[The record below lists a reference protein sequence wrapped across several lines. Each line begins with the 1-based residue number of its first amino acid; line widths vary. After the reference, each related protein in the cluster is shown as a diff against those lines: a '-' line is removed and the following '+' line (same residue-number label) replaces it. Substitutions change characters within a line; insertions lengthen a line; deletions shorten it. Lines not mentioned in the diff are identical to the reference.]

1 MKITKDHSLPILT
14 VGMAV
19 VFIFGFIATDWL
31 RFLVQMS
38 LSIFL
43 VVLGVMLQ
51 MRVGLVS
58 FGQGLFYCL
67 GAYAAGMAGYFFGIT
82 DAFLLLLLGTTAS
95 VLLAILLGFLMVRF
109 RGIFYANFSL
119 ALSMILYGLLV
130 KAEVLGST
138 DGFNVPAAT
147 YLGFTPQGEASQIA
161 IFAMTCLIVY
171 LVAFVMHRYLSSTFG
186 YLGDAIRQNE
196 IRVEY
201 LGASVPKLI
210 HKVYVIA
217 AAISGIG
224 GVLTAIAVGHIDPEL
239 AYWTASGEFVFVAL
253 LSGISNVMAPMVG
266 AFLLELLRTYAF
278 EYAPYTW
285 QMILGVTML
294 LVILFLPGGI
304 WSLRLKRRMETPNES
319 HTGDKKLEH
328 SIRRCRCG

>member
-1 MKITKDHSLPILT
+1 MKIPKDHSLRTLT
-14 VGMAV
+14 IGL
-19 VFIFGFIATDWL
+19 VFVLIFGFVATDWL

-38 LSIFL
+38 LATFL

-51 MRVGLVS
+51 MRAGLVS

-67 GAYAAGMAGYFFGIT
+67 GAYVAGMAGYFWNIT
-82 DAFLLLLLGTTAS
+82 DAFILLLAGTGAS
-95 VLLAILLGFLMVRF
+95 VLLSLGLGFLLVRY

-119 ALSMILYGLLV
+119 ALSMILYGLFV

-138 DGFNVPAAT
+138 DGFNVPPST
-147 YLGFTPQGEASQIA
+147 FLGFAPEGERLKIT
-161 IFAMTCLIVY
+161 IFVLTCLIIY
-171 LVAFVMHRYLSSTFG
+171 LVAVVLQRYLNSTYG
-186 YLGDAIRQNE
+186 YVGDALRQNE

-201 LGASVPKLI
+201 LGVSVRSLI

-224 GVLTAIAVGHIDPEL
+224 GVLTAIAVGHVDPDL
-239 AYWTASGEFVFVAL
+239 AYWTTSGEFVFVAL
-253 LSGISNVMAPMVG
+253 LSGTAHVMAPLVG

-294 LVILFLPGGI
+294 MVILFLPGGI
-304 WSLRLKRRMETPNES
+304 WSLGLKRRAR
-319 HTGDKKLEH
+319 K
-328 SIRRCRCG
+328 